1 MHPIPLIH
9 EISLCVICFIK
20 WAWKT
25 LKKGRNVPFSLTMH
39 PVTRIYWTAWLWQ
52 IQATQA
58 QGKLLMHGTSLC
70 MVLTHG
76 WQSARVCALYAHMP
90 CTAQTVGQ
98 WKKLARSR
106 VLNTRPLLATS
117 LNPFY
122 NIQIYMLAPVAGWNC
137 NTRSYTDCT
146 ISRGGVAPSGKWY
159 STYNWGGY
167 SSNQRLV
174 RRVYLIYIR
183 HR

>member
-1 MHPIPLIH
+1 
-9 EISLCVICFIK
+9 
-20 WAWKT
+20 
-25 LKKGRNVPFSLTMH
+25 MH

-52 IQATQA
+52 IETTQA
-58 QGKLLMHGTSLC
+58 QGNFTYAWYLC

-106 VLNTRPLLATS
+106 DLNTRPLLATS

-122 NIQIYMLAPVAGWNC
+122 NTC
-137 NTRSYTDCT
+137 
-146 ISRGGVAPSGKWY
+146 
-159 STYNWGGY
+159 
-167 SSNQRLV
+167 
-174 RRVYLIYIR
+174 IR
-183 HR
+183 HPLSYAVVTPLR